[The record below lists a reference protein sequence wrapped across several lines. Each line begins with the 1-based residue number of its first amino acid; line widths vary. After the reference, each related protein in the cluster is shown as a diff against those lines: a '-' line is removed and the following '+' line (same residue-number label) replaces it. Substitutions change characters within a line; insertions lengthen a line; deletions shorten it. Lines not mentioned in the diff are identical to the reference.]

1 MDYLAIDDERFALD
15 DLEEALRKAEPNGN
29 IFTCTTPDR
38 ALEYVNS
45 TPVDVAFLDI
55 ELGSMS
61 GLLLAQKLKDLQPD
75 INIIFVTG
83 HEKYAVNAFQI
94 HATGYLMKP
103 AMEEEIQREL
113 TFLYGETPPSKKI
126 RIQTFGGFD
135 VFVDGKPLIFR
146 RSKAKE
152 LLAYLVDRRGNSVTT
167 GMACTILW
175 EDEANKEGKRSY
187 FRSVV
192 NEMKKILEEAGIRD
206 ILLKSYNSLAIV
218 PERLDCDYYRF
229 LAGDPKAVNSYRHD
243 YLPAYS
249 WAEFSISKLE
259 DML

>member
-1 MDYLAIDDERFALD
+1 MRYIAVDDEPFALD

-29 IFTCTTPDR
+29 VFTCTSPDR

-45 TPVDVAFLDI
+45 TQVDVAFLDI

-75 INIIFVTG
+75 IHIIFVTG

-103 AMEEEIQREL
+103 TTVEEIQREL
-113 TFLYGETPPSKKI
+113 TFLYGKNLPPKKI
-126 RIQTFGGFD
+126 RVQTFGGFD
-135 VFVDGKPLIFR
+135 VFVDGKPLVFR

-152 LLAYLVDRRGNSVTT
+152 LLAYLVDRRGNSITT
-167 GMACTILW
+167 GTACTILW
-175 EDEANKEGKRSY
+175 EDDANKEGKRSY

-192 NEMKKILEEAGIRD
+192 KEMKKILEEAGIRD

-249 WAEFSISKLE
+249 WAEFSIRELE